1 MTSKQIEKFQN
12 EILIYYKANKRIM
25 PWRDISNPYKIF
37 VSEMMLQQTQVERV
51 KIKFAEFIKKFPTL
65 LSVAQAEKNEV
76 LKVWQGLGY
85 NRRAL
90 FIKKACEEIISK
102 HKGKF
107 PKDFQI
113 LQTLPG
119 IGPSTAGAICAFAYN
134 QPVFF
139 IETNIRAVLLHFF
152 FKNKDN
158 VSDKEVMEVLKK
170 VTPYTAARHPRVD
183 GDPGIKPLDSRST
196 CFDLSK
202 QKCPCGVRGDDDI
215 ATISP
220 RDWYYALYDYGTY
233 LKKYLGKN
241 KIKLHK
247 KSKHY
252 TKQSKF
258 EGSFRQKRAQ
268 VLKLKLSN
276 PDIKDL
282 EIISQLKLEPQEF
295 EDVIISLDK
304 DGLI

>member
-1 MTSKQIEKFQN
+1 
-12 EILIYYKANKRIM
+12 M
-25 PWRDISNPYKIF
+25 PWRNIANPYKIF

-51 KIKFAEFIKKFPTL
+51 KIKYAEFIKKFPTL
-65 LSVAQAEKNEV
+65 TSVAKAEKNEV
-76 LKVWQGLGY
+76 LRVWQGLGY

-90 FIKKACEEIISK
+90 FIKKACEEIILK

-107 PKDFQI
+107 PKDFQT

-119 IGPSTAGAICAFAYN
+119 IGPSTAGALCAFAYN

-158 VSDKEVMEVLKK
+158 VSDKEVLEVLKK
-170 VTPYTAARHPRVD
+170 VTLNTTD
-183 GDPGIKPLDSRST
+183 
-196 CFDLSK
+196 
-202 QKCPCGVRGDDDI
+202 
-215 ATISP
+215 P
-220 RDWYYALYDYGTY
+220 RDWYYALYDYGTQ
-233 LKKYLGKN
+233 LKKSLGK
-241 KIKLHK
+241 KKTQLHK

-252 TKQSKF
+252 NTQSKF

-276 PDIKDL
+276 PNIKDI
-282 EIISQLKLEPQEF
+282 EIISHLKLEPQEF
-295 EDVIISLDK
+295 EDVLLSLDK
-304 DGLI
+304 DELI